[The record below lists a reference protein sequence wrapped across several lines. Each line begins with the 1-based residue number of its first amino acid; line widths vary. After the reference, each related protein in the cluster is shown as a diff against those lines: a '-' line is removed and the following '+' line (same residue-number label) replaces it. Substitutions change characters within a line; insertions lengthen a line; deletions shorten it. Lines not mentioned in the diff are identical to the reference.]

1 MLNQTWRMEG
11 RADFRLVSR
20 TVRSMQEFWSGTA
33 ALMAARVVGP
43 SVISRAGKFKSSCR
57 FLSTNEIQLSSFGR
71 HVLCPGYVPGVE
83 CNVFGAIPERY
94 LSYTEATQRQEI
106 TFIGE

>member
-57 FLSTNEIQLSSFGR
+57 FLSVMEFNSVHLGDMYCALVMCQ
-71 HVLCPGYVPGVE
+71 V
-83 CNVFGAIPERY
+83 
-94 LSYTEATQRQEI
+94 
-106 TFIGE
+106 